1 MKLDTSFRA
10 LMCAGLAQEYFTLD
24 EKPFLEVGLSE
35 FSLNNAACLVE
46 LCRLVYRQEADE
58 LGEDFDGITRQSVLD
73 QVGMKEVAV
82 AKNDQVSTF
91 ASLVSATA
99 KDGSPCS
106 ILVFRGSNEFEDWK
120 NNFMAYQTKAFDGG
134 MVHAGFMRALRAIWK
149 DLLTILKQQQGPLFV
164 TGHSLGA
171 ALATLATARL
181 VKNGHPVE
189 ACYVFGSPR
198 VGNEKFTSSLSETQ
212 FYRIENASDVV
223 TSVPVDIPRIR
234 YSAAGECHY
243 IDHVG
248 QLHYRMKQNLITQD
262 RKQHGWKLPDL
273 RSFADW
279 MRRLK
284 SMPDNLPPM
293 LSDHAPVNYVV
304 RLERYWQNNQN

>member
-1 MKLDTSFRA
+1 MKLDRSFNA
-10 LMCAGLAQEYFTLD
+10 LMRSGLAQEYFKLD
-24 EKPFLEVGLSE
+24 QKPMLEVGRSE

-82 AKNDQVSTF
+82 SKNDQVSTF
-91 ASLVSATA
+91 ASLISATA
-99 KDGSPCS
+99 NDGSPCS
-106 ILVFRGSNEFEDWK
+106 VLVFRGSNDFEDWK

-134 MVHAGFMRALRAIWK
+134 MVHAGFMRALRTIWK
-149 DLLTILKQQQGPLFV
+149 DLLVMLKHQQGPLFI

-198 VGNEKFTSSLSETQ
+198 VGNEKFTRSLSDTP
-212 FYRIENASDVV
+212 FYRVENASDVV
-223 TSVPVDIPRIR
+223 TSVPLDVPLIR

-243 IDHVG
+243 IDHGG
-248 QLHYRMKQNLITQD
+248 QLHYKMDENLIIRD

-273 RSFADW
+273 RSFAEW
-279 MRRLK
+279 MQRLK
-284 SMPDNLPPM
+284 SMPEQLPPM

-304 RLERYWQNNQN
+304 RLQSYRQDNQN

>member
-1 MKLDTSFRA
+1 MKLDRSFQA
-10 LMCAGLAQEYFTLD
+10 LMHSGLAQEYFTLAQ
-24 EKPFLEVGLSE
+24 KPTLEVGLSE

-82 AKNDQVSTF
+82 SKNDQVSSF
-91 ASLVSATA
+91 ASLMSATA

-106 ILVFRGSNEFEDWK
+106 ILVFRGSNDFEDWK
-120 NNFMAYQTKAFDGG
+120 NNFMAYQTKAFDGS
-134 MVHAGFMRALRAIWK
+134 MVHAGFMRALWAIWK
-149 DLLTILKQQQGPLFV
+149 DLLEMLKHQQGPLFI
-164 TGHSLGA
+164 TGHRLGA

-198 VGNEKFTSSLSETQ
+198 VGNEKFTRSLSGTP
-212 FYRIENASDVV
+212 FYRVENASDVV
-223 TSVPVDIPRIR
+223 TSVPLDVPLIR
-234 YSAAGECHY
+234 YSAVGECHY
-243 IDHVG
+243 INHDG
-248 QLHYRMKQNLITQD
+248 RLHYKMEQNMITQD

-273 RSFADW
+273 RSFAEW
-279 MRRLK
+279 MQRLK
-284 SMPDNLPPM
+284 SMPEQLPPM
-293 LSDHAPVNYVV
+293 LADHAPVNYVV
-304 RLERYWQNNQN
+304 RLEECLGNE